1 MEFKKLFE
9 PITINQLEI
18 KNRIVMPAMG
28 LSYTDKYEFNDR
40 YRAFYRARARGG
52 VGLMTMGPLA
62 IDRVGSAP
70 LMLAL
75 FDDDTV
81 PPLKDFI
88 DELHQNTDVRVACQ
102 LFHMGRYAFS
112 FLTGE
117 TAIAP
122 SPIASKLTGETP
134 REMTEADI
142 ARVQGAYVAAA
153 TRAVAAGFDLV
164 EILACTGYLISQF
177 LSPVTNQRNDRYGGS
192 LENRMRFGREV
203 IENVRRAV
211 GPDVA
216 LGIRVAGND
225 FMPGG
230 HTNVESAA
238 FAAEAERAGIDAVNV
253 TGGWH
258 ETSVPQLTTDVPPGV
273 FLYLARGIR
282 EKVSV
287 PVFASNR
294 LGNPEKAERAL
305 RDGACDMICWG
316 RPLIADPELPN
327 KVRSGRMN
335 EIVPC
340 IACNQGCFD
349 SIFSISSVYCVLNP
363 MAGKEDDYALRPAE
377 KKKKILVVGGGPA
390 GMEFA
395 LTAAR
400 RGHAVTLHE
409 KSSRLG
415 GQINL
420 AKAPPGK
427 AEFGNIIASMTG
439 RMARWGVTVCLNS
452 DVTLQRI
459 KDEAPDQVIVASG
472 ARPVAIDLPGVD
484 KPHVVDAWDVLS
496 ENIWEIGENVVV
508 VGGNATGCEAAHFI
522 SQKGTPDPET
532 VTFLLYHGAETTETA
547 KQLLHRPGRNV
558 TVIEMVGRIAD
569 NVGRTGRWSLLKC
582 LRCMDVDLRT
592 GTRLLEIRDHS
603 VVVEDGTGTAEIP
616 ADTVVM
622 AVGSKPVDTL
632 SGPLADLGMAVTV
645 IGDAKSPR
653 KISDAVREG
662 FEAALS
668 I

>member
-9 PITINQLEI
+9 PITINKLEI

-40 YRAFYRARARGG
+40 YKAFYRARARGG
-52 VGLMTMGPLA
+52 VGLMTIGPLA

-75 FDDDTV
+75 FDDDTI
-81 PPLKDFI
+81 PPLKAFI
-88 DELHQNTDVRVACQ
+88 DELHRETDVRVACQ

-117 TAIAP
+117 MPMAP

-134 REMTEADI
+134 REMTQEDI
-142 ARVQGAYVAAA
+142 AQVQDAYVAAA
-153 TRAVAAGFDLV
+153 KRAVAAGFDLV

-177 LSPVTNQRNDRYGGS
+177 LSPVTNQRSDGYGGG
-192 LENRMRFGREV
+192 LENRMRFGLEV
-203 IENVRRAV
+203 VEKVRAAL

-216 LGIRVAGND
+216 LGIRLAGND

-230 HTNVESAA
+230 HTNTESAA
-238 FAAEAERAGIDAVNV
+238 FAAEAEKAGIDAVNV

-282 EKVSV
+282 ERVGV

-327 KVRSGRMN
+327 KVQSGRMD

-349 SIFSISSVYCVLNP
+349 SIFSVSSVYCVLNP
-363 MAGKEDDYALRPAE
+363 MAGKEADYALRPAE
-377 KKKKILVVGGGPA
+377 KKKKIMVVGGGPA

-400 RGHAVTLHE
+400 RGHRVTLHE
-409 KSSRLG
+409 RSGSLG
-415 GQINL
+415 GQVNL

-439 RMARWGVTVCLNS
+439 RMSRWGVTVCLNS
-452 DVTLQRI
+452 DVTVERI
-459 KDEAPDQVIVASG
+459 KEEAPDQVVVASG
-472 ARPVAIDLPGVD
+472 ARPMAIDIPGVD

-496 ENIWEIGENVVV
+496 EKVWEIGHNVVV

-522 SQKGTPDPET
+522 SQMGTPDAET
-532 VTFLLYHGAETTETA
+532 FTFLLYHGAETAETA
-547 KQLLHRPGRNV
+547 KNLLHKPGRKV
-558 TVIEMVGRIAD
+558 AVVEMVGRMAD

-592 GTRLLEIRDHS
+592 GTRLVEIRNNS
-603 VVVEDGTGTAEIP
+603 VVVEDGSGTTEIP

-622 AVGSKPVDTL
+622 AVGSKSVDTL
-632 SGPLADLGMAVTV
+632 SASLADLGVEVTV

-668 I
+668 S